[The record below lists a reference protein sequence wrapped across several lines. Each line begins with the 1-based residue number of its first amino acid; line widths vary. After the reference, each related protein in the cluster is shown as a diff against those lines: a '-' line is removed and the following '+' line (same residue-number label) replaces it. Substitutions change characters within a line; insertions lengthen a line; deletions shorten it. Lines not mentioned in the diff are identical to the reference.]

1 MLVRRITVE
10 LFIEGKQLK
19 NAQISFD
26 SNNKFDGFSV
36 PVSFENDA
44 KLLSEL
50 TDKAT
55 GLYNG
60 QKIDILSITKIE
72 NFTYLVQARLSN
84 SRG

>member
-1 MLVRRITVE
+1 ME

-60 QKIDILSITKIE
+60 HKIE
-72 NFTYLVQARLSN
+72 NFMYLVQARLSN
-84 SRG
+84 SRS

>member
-1 MLVRRITVE
+1 ME

-36 PVSFENDA
+36 PVSFEDGARLLA
-44 KLLSEL
+44 KINNN
-50 TDKAT
+50 AT

-72 NFTYLVQARLSN
+72 NFKYLVQARLSN
-84 SRG
+84 SRS

>member
-1 MLVRRITVE
+1 ME

-44 KLLSEL
+44 KLLSVL
-50 TDKAT
+50 TDRERKISCVNA
-55 GLYNG
+55 
-60 QKIDILSITKIE
+60 QKISKLYRNRE
-72 NFTYLVQARLSN
+72 CLPL
-84 SRG
+84 